1 MTMNLLKQTPTGAL
15 ARLTDWELLDL
26 YAQRHRLDIQAEL
39 NVRHE
44 VEYRAD
50 RSEWFNDEATRR

>member
-1 MTMNLLKQTPTGAL
+1 MNLLKQTSSAAL

-26 YAQRHRLDIQAEL
+26 YAQRYRLDIQAEL

-44 VEYRAD
+44 VEYRAE
-50 RSEWFNDEATRR
+50 RSDWFQEEATRR